1 MSFLTNPYVV
11 IPTIGLLIEIIVL
24 ALLLYGYW
32 MKLKLKYIRH
42 GTVMT
47 LVIVI
52 HLASVIA
59 IMVPSLVLA
68 VIPEYLLIHVSGVVS
83 IISLVHVPIGT
94 LAILLGAW
102 FIISWRLQGVNGCFS
117 RKKFMLPTMT
127 LWFVS
132 LILGITLYAVFYG
145 SALLG

>member
-59 IMVPSLVLA
+59 IMIPSFVLA

-94 LAILLGAW
+94 LAI
-102 FIISWRLQGVNGCFS
+102 
-117 RKKFMLPTMT
+117 
-127 LWFVS
+127 
-132 LILGITLYAVFYG
+132 
-145 SALLG
+145 